1 MLIMNFVLVRRSMK
15 ESIYIFTNGT
25 LKRKDNS
32 LVYITEE
39 NQKKYIPVENVRE
52 IMVFGETTINN
63 KLLVFL
69 AQKEIILS
77 YFNYHG
83 YYSGSFY
90 PREHYNSGFM
100 ILNQATVYN
109 DFLHR
114 LKIAKQFVKGAAL
127 NSLKIITYYTNR
139 EKNLEYQRSEIHSL
153 LPDIEIQENINE
165 LMSVEGKIKQIYYS
179 CFNEILNQPEFS
191 FSSRNRRP
199 PKDYINALISFS
211 NSLIYTIVLS
221 EIYQTHLDPR
231 IGYLHTTNNRRFSL
245 NLDVAE
251 LFKPIIG
258 DRLIFSVINK
268 KIITPGCFE
277 KRSNG
282 IMLNDKGKQNF
293 LKQFQTKLTQT
304 VKYPNLNRKVSYRRL
319 IRLELYKLE
328 KEIINEKKYEPFV
341 VSW

>member
-1 MLIMNFVLVRRSMK
+1 MK
-15 ESIYIFTNGT
+15 ETIYIFTNGT

-32 LVYITEE
+32 LLYITDQ
-39 NQKKYIPVENVRE
+39 NQKKYIPVENIRE

-90 PREHYNSGFM
+90 PREHYNSGYM
-100 ILNQATVYN
+100 ILKQATAYN
-109 DFLHR
+109 DFDYR
-114 LKIAKQFVKGAAL
+114 LKIAKKFVLGAAQ
-127 NSLKIITYYTNR
+127 NSLKIISYYINR
-139 EKNLEYQRSEIHSL
+139 NKNLSEQKSYILAL
-153 LPDIEIQENINE
+153 LPAIDEQQDINE
-165 LMSVEGKIKQIYYS
+165 LMSIEGKIKQTYYNA
-179 CFNEILNQPEFS
+179 FNEILDQPEFT
-191 FSSRNRRP
+191 FKSRNKRP

-231 IGYLHTTNNRRFSL
+231 IGFLHTTNNRRFSL

-251 LFKPIIG
+251 IFKPVIG
-258 DRLIFSVINK
+258 DRLIFSVVNK
-268 KIITPGCFE
+268 KIITPDCFE

-293 LKQFQTKLTQT
+293 LRQFQTKLSQT
-304 VKYPNLNRKVSYRRL
+304 VKYPSLKRKVSYRRL

-328 KEIINEKKYEPFV
+328 KQIMGENDYEPFI

>member
-1 MLIMNFVLVRRSMK
+1 MK

-32 LVYITEE
+32 LVYITEA

-100 ILNQATVYN
+100 ILSQATAYN
-109 DFLHR
+109 NPEHR
-114 LKIAKQFVKGAAL
+114 LKIAKQFVMGAAQ
-127 NSLKIITYYTNR
+127 NSLKIISYYINR
-139 EKNLEYQRSEIHSL
+139 DKDLDNQKNEIISKISEI
-153 LPDIEIQENINE
+153 DAQKNINE

-179 CFNEILNQPEFS
+179 CFNNILNQPDFTFS
-191 FSSRNRRP
+191 TRNKRP
-199 PKDYINALISFS
+199 PKDFINALISFS

-231 IGYLHTTNNRRFSL
+231 IGFLHATNSRRFSL
-245 NLDVAE
+245 NLDIAE
-251 LFKPIIG
+251 IFKPIIG
-258 DRLIFSVINK
+258 DRLIFSLINK
-268 KIITPGCFE
+268 RIITPDCFE
-277 KRSNG
+277 KNSNG
-282 IMLNDKGKQNF
+282 ILLNNKGKQNF
-293 LKQFQTKLTQT
+293 LKQFQLKLEQT
-304 VKYPNLNRKVSYRRL
+304 IKYPKLKRNVSYRQL
-319 IRLELYKLE
+319 IRLEIYKLE
-328 KEIINEKKYEPFV
+328 KDIIQEKNYEPFI